1 MSEENVEVVRRGF
14 ESFQQGGPEAFLEL
28 FSDDAVTYRH
38 QPDGATFHGKAGF
51 RDAAAD
57 WTEDFSEWQG
67 FSQEVIDLGR
77 AGLGWGFPIAQG
89 GNSGGRVEG
98 G

>member
-1 MSEENVEVVRRGF
+1 MKRNLSRDTERAMSEENVDVVRRGF
-14 ESFQQGGPEAFLEL
+14 ESFQQGGPEAFLEA

-57 WTEDFSEWQG
+57 CGQRTSASGRAFRRRSSIWVGRSWFG
-67 FSQEVIDLGR
+67 FSR
-77 AGLGWGFPIAQG
+77 
-89 GNSGGRVEG
+89 
-98 G
+98 